1 MPSITRRRSA
11 GPGRPASGERDILAA
26 TRRLLSGG
34 ANFTELGVQQ
44 IATEAGVAR
53 STFYA
58 HFRDKVD
65 LVMRLAS
72 DLVATSFSVA
82 SAWEPDEGVDRMA
95 GAFQEVLGIYR
106 EHAGVVRAI
115 NEVAGYDATVR
126 DFWNGRLGQ
135 FVDRTLAVL
144 RVEQEAGRVAASVD
158 LVSVARIIVIGGE
171 RAIVDQ
177 ITAREPATDAAFARE
192 LAQTWW
198 LGVYRR
204 GPVESRT
211 VR

>member
-1 MPSITRRRSA
+1 MPSITRRRAAS
-11 GPGRPASGERDILAA
+11 PGRPTSAEADILAA
-26 TRRLLSGG
+26 TRRLLTAG

-72 DLVATSFSVA
+72 DMVTTSFGVA
-82 SAWEPDEGVDRMA
+82 SAWTPADGLDGMA
-95 GAFQEVLGIYR
+95 SGFRDVLRIYR
-106 EHAGVVRAI
+106 EHAAVVRAI

-126 DFWNGRLGQ
+126 DFWNDGLTQ
-135 FVDRTLAVL
+135 FVDRTTALL
-144 RVEQEAGRVAASVD
+144 RAEQQAGRVATSVD
-158 LVSVARIIVIGGE
+158 LVSVARLIVIGGE
-171 RAIVDQ
+171 RAIVDH
-177 ITAREPATDAAFARE
+177 ITLREPAADAAFAHE

-198 LGVYRR
+198 YGVYRR
-204 GPVESRT
+204 PAT
-211 VR
+211 P